1 MTFRI
6 QLLPMP
12 CINVSQWGIEVKKVM
27 LIPDYLIPTVGKK
40 EKKKE
45 KKNSHLMSLT

>member
-1 MTFRI
+1 
-6 QLLPMP
+6 MP
-12 CINVSQWGIEVKKVM
+12 CINVSQWGIEDKKVM

-45 KKNSHLMSLT
+45 KKIPPNVPDLKPPLNAI